1 MRLLPQRN
9 EESPQ
14 RSEETGVSQK
24 TTAECVELGKS
35 VVSSRKNGD
44 VYGALLAIG
53 PLMRTWSPL
62 GLPQQEIIKMLGD
75 PDQLQPNGMTYR
87 LDTARSGWI
96 WTFEL
101 KNGVV
106 SKVTK
111 TSLE

>member
-1 MRLLPQRN
+1 
-9 EESPQ
+9 
-14 RSEETGVSQK
+14 
-24 TTAECVELGKS
+24 
-35 VVSSRKNGD
+35 
-44 VYGALLAIG
+44 
-53 PLMRTWSPL
+53 
-62 GLPQQEIIKMLGD
+62 MLGD

-87 LDTARSGWI
+87 LDTGRSGWI